1 MNITLSTR
9 QGPCPDFV
17 MKSAKSVGKIN
28 IDKSLQ
34 KNRKQLAN
42 RLKDSSP
49 LGACRLDYTF
59 IVIAIENNRSCRLNE
74 KLLHMIN

>member
-17 MKSAKSVGKIN
+17 MKSAKSVGKFN
-28 IDKSLQ
+28 TAETLQ

-49 LGACRLDYTF
+49 LGACRLYYTF
-59 IVIAIENNRSCRLNE
+59 IVIAIENNRSCRLN
-74 KLLHMIN
+74 KKIIIYD